1 MTNGSFVPFAKVMT
15 CSTGR
20 LEYPN
25 CAYTCVYTYTCTC
38 TRTVYT
44 MFTLGS
50 IKRKIGKGVSVSNN
64 IVIIIFFWLAHAMK
78 TKCSENLTDKQ
89 LLNATNLHTVSTWL
103 ARSID
108 CTTGMVAQ
116 SLNLTLL
123 HRPCIKVN
131 CKTHASTYMYTSMH
145 VLALL
150 T

>member
-25 CAYTCVYTYTCTC
+25 CAYTYMYTYSVYYVYTG
-38 TRTVYT
+38 VNQ
-44 MFTLGS
+44 
-50 IKRKIGKGVSVSNN
+50 RKIGKGVSVSNN
-64 IVIIIFFWLAHAMK
+64 IVIIISYWLAHAMK

-116 SLNLTLL
+116 SLNPTLL

-131 CKTHASTYMYTSMH
+131 CKVHASTYMYTSMH